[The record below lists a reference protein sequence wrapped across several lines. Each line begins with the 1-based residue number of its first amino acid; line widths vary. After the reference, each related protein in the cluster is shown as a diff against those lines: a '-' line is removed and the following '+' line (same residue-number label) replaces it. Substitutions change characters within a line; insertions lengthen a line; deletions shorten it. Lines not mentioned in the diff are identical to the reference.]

1 MSTTEVKITIW
12 NDGTVE
18 FVVMGGTLESGRAK
32 INEAVKA
39 LKAAGVVRAD
49 FQPKIEQHVHGPIT
63 PGLKHSH
70 KN

>member
-1 MSTTEVKITIW
+1 MSTEVKVTIW

-18 FVVMGGTLESGRAK
+18 FIVLGGTLESGTAK

-39 LKAAGVVRAD
+39 LKAAGVVAAD
-49 FQPKIEQHVHGPIT
+49 FKPQVEQHVHGPVA
-63 PGLKHSH
+63 PGMKHSH